1 MDENNPL
8 FIISKVRDF
17 VEVYEFLEKDKDV
30 KDALELVIKS
40 ISNPGRV
47 PPEKA
52 ASLVMQMQG
61 YSAKFAIQ
69 AAIYTTLKKDRAG
82 TEFNMRKN
90 IYYTLAEQ
98 MDKLAAAMKIVAKL

>member
-1 MDENNPL
+1 MYEDNPL
-8 FIISKVRDF
+8 FIISKVNEF
-17 VEVYEFLEKDKDV
+17 VELHEFLNDDDV
-30 KDALELVIKS
+30 KTALELVVKA

-47 PPEKA
+47 PNEKA
-52 ASLVMQMQG
+52 AGLVMQMQG
-61 YSAKFAIQ
+61 LSAKFAIQ

>member
-8 FIISKVRDF
+8 AVISHVKEF
-17 VEVYEFLEKDKDV
+17 VELHEFLKDDEDV
-30 KDALELVIKS
+30 KAALELVTKAIVKPEL
-40 ISNPGRV
+40 PG
-47 PPEKA
+47 PQKA
-52 ASLVMQMQG
+52 AELVVRMQA

-69 AAIYTTLKKDRAG
+69 ATIYTTLKKDRAG